1 MLLKLAYRNLIGA
14 KLRTVLNVGVL
25 SLTYVLVIWHQ
36 GLFSGMYR
44 QATRDVI
51 KDEIAGGQYW
61 QKNYDPYD
69 VLSLEESHGFIPL
82 ELKSLIENG
91 KTLPILIRQANMYSQ
106 GRVQSVLIKGINPG
120 QKILDIPTAK
130 LDSEKDILPVL
141 IGKIMARKNS
151 LKLGDSVTIRW
162 RDIHGTFDAV
172 EGEIVEIMNTN
183 VPTIDSGQIW
193 LPLERLQ
200 KMTGLTNQATI
211 IVVDKEVAGEKDLP
225 ALITV
230 RQGKPDWHFRSQDF
244 LLKDISDV
252 VKSKRTASAILY
264 LVLLFL
270 IMLAIFD
277 TQVLSIFKR
286 RKEIG
291 TLMALGMTRLK
302 VILLFTLEG
311 VLNGILGIGIAAIYG
326 TPVLIYTANT
336 GIPLPQATEEYGF
349 ALSARMFPVYSA
361 WLITGTVLV
370 VMLTVTIVSYLP
382 SRRISG
388 LKPTEA
394 LKGKIG

>member
-1 MLLKLAYRNLIGA
+1 MLFKLAYRNLIGA

-25 SLTYVLVIWHQ
+25 SLTYVLIIWHQ

-61 QKNYDPYD
+61 HKNYDPYD
-69 VLSLEESHGFIPL
+69 VLSLDEGHGSVPM
-82 ELKSLIENG
+82 ELKPLIEN
-91 KTLPILIRQANMYSQ
+91 KKAIPILIRQANLYSK
-106 GRVQSVLIKGINPG
+106 GRVQSVLIKGINPE
-120 QKILDIPTAK
+120 QKILDIPTTK
-130 LDSEKDILPVL
+130 LESEKDVLPVL
-141 IGKIMARKNS
+141 VGKIMARKNS
-151 LKLGDSVTIRW
+151 LKIGDSVTIRW

-183 VPTIDSGQIW
+183 VPTIDNGQLW

-211 IVVDKEVAGEKDLP
+211 IVVGNDVKGQPGL
-225 ALITV
+225 
-230 RQGKPDWHFRSQDF
+230 PDWQFKNQDF

-277 TQVLSIFKR
+277 TQVLSIFRR

-311 VLNGILGIGIAAIYG
+311 ALNGILGIGVAAIYG

-361 WLITGTVLV
+361 WLITGTVLI

-382 SRRISG
+382 TRQISG

>member
-25 SLTYVLVIWHQ
+25 SLTYVLIIWHQ

-61 QKNYDPYD
+61 HKNYDPYD
-69 VLSLEESHGFIPL
+69 VLSLDEGHGSVPQ
-82 ELKSLIENG
+82 ELKPLIA
-91 KTLPILIRQANMYSQ
+91 KKKALPILIRQANLYSK
-106 GRVQSVLIKGINPG
+106 GRVQSVLIKGIDPG

-130 LDSEKDILPVL
+130 LDSGKDILPVMV
-141 IGKIMARKNS
+141 GKIMARKNS

-162 RDIHGTFDAV
+162 RDAYGTFDAV

-183 VPTIDSGQIW
+183 VPTIDNGQIW
-193 LPLERLQ
+193 LPLERLR

-211 IVVDKEVAGEKDLP
+211 IVVGKEVVGEKDLS
-225 ALITV
+225 
-230 RQGKPDWHFRSQDF
+230 DWQFRNQDF
-244 LLKDISDV
+244 LLKDVSDV
-252 VKSKRTASAILY
+252 VKSKRTASAIMY

-277 TQVLSIFKR
+277 TQVLSIFRR

-302 VILLFTLEG
+302 VILLFTIEG
-311 VLNGILGIGIAAIYG
+311 TLNGILGIGVAAIYG

-336 GIPLPQATEEYGF
+336 GIPLPQAMEEYGF
-349 ALSARMFPVYSA
+349 ALKVRMFPVYSA
-361 WLITGTVLV
+361 WLITGTVLI